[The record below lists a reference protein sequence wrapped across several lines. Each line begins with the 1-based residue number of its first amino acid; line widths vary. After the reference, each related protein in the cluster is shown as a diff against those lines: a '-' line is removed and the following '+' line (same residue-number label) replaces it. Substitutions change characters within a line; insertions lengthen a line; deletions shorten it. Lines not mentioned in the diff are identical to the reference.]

1 MCDPRIMRLCSRN
14 PWNGLLEWQGWAV
27 TGTACFGGG
36 MCVIMPGGLQ
46 ERRLEMPNIH
56 LDDGFRI
63 HAAVWQEG
71 VNTPLVCECE
81 MLLK

>member
-1 MCDPRIMRLCSRN
+1 
-14 PWNGLLEWQGWAV
+14 
-27 TGTACFGGG
+27 

-46 ERRLEMPNIH
+46 ERRLETPNIH